1 MENLYKRIGLLNSLD
16 SDQKIKIPK
25 GVTQIRIDVGLS
37 DTAPNTLFWLNN
49 QKKCFVIGIEP
60 LTEHWDELSKLNF
73 GDRFL
78 GIKAAISNTEKP
90 SRRTFYHLENSGAS
104 SLLEPT
110 SEETYAD
117 GQSWKIKKEVVV
129 DTLSLQFV
137 LDHIPWERFDYI
149 EHIKTDCEGH
159 DFEVVKSIGKYTEMV
174 AAISSEFS
182 YNNLNTYK
190 GVTLELYQEFM
201 DYLRL
206 NDFLPDPRHAKGC
219 ACEFDGTMASKF
231 CIKFGTL
238 RSNLM
243 FPFRVDDPDDKLH
256 CFWVNQELKYLNKK
270 FIEDFSE
277 LLDNTTVGE

>member
-1 MENLYKRIGLLNSLD
+1 MENLYKRIVLLNSLD

-60 LTEHWDELSKLNF
+60 LSEHWDGLSKLNL

-110 SEETYAD
+110 SEETHTD
-117 GQSWKIKKEVVV
+117 GQCWKVKKEEVV

-137 LDHIPWERFDYI
+137 LDHIPWERFDCI

-159 DFEVVKSIGKYTEMV
+159 DFEVVQSIGKYTKIV

-182 YNNLNTYK
+182 YNNLYRYK

-206 NDFLPDPRHAKGC
+206 NNFLPDPRLMMIC
-219 ACEFDGTMASKF
+219 DCESDF
-231 CIKFGTL
+231 CFMGGLPK
-238 RSNLM
+238 M
-243 FPFRVDDPDDKLH
+243 FPFGPDEKLH
-256 CFWVNQELKYLNKK
+256 ISFKNQELKYLNKK
-270 FIEDFSE
+270 FIEGFLVKDKATE
-277 LLDNTTVGE
+277 LLDNRTVGE